1 MYCNC
6 LVAAKERAQ
15 AGDLLLLSLPRDRV
29 VEIISKQERGI
40 RVCSLH
46 ANQVLSE
53 QSEFVEL
60 VLSANS
66 PLLGQP
72 ISASDCLRLPRKTL
86 ELLLVLDVLGCV
98 ARGLILAPFVGM
110 FGYSGIQ

>member
-1 MYCNC
+1 
-6 LVAAKERAQ
+6 
-15 AGDLLLLSLPRDRV
+15 

-40 RVCSLH
+40 RVRSLH

-72 ISASDCLRLPRKTL
+72 ICA
-86 ELLLVLDVLGCV
+86 
-98 ARGLILAPFVGM
+98 
-110 FGYSGIQ
+110 

>member
-1 MYCNC
+1 MYCNF

-40 RVCSLH
+40 RVRSLH

-72 ISASDCLRLPRKTL
+72 ISASDCLGNPKTL
-86 ELLLVLDVLGCV
+86 ELLLVLDVLDVLLDG
-98 ARGLILAPFVGM
+98 
-110 FGYSGIQ
+110 